1 MVKRE
6 RRRLVLIGL
15 AAAAVTALTSQGAA
29 AASPIRPKLEDW
41 RGTQSGAP
49 GVRNV
54 ALDVSGPRGS
64 SYGNRVSAYG
74 INLYP
79 LSCEDGKS
87 RSLTVPRS
95 AWPGYATEDDVLDIG
110 AAHLKISRRGQFSDA
125 GTFVKLFHVFPPV
138 QVTYELTGRFTSATS
153 ATGTVRATLVED
165 TRGEDWLAPDFRP
178 ENVTRC
184 SGQATWSACFQ
195 RSLGDRSACLGTPS
209 QEQVLPEPTPSPE
222 PPDPLDPGG

>member
-1 MVKRE
+1 MPGRLPW
-6 RRRLVLIGL
+6 LVLGGAL
-15 AAAAVTALTSQGAA
+15 AAAVALPGGAA
-29 AASPIRPKLEDW
+29 DASPVKPKVEDW

-54 ALDVSGPRGS
+54 ALQVDGPRGS
-64 SYGNRVSAYG
+64 SYGNRVSYYG

-95 AWPGYATEDDVLDIG
+95 AWPGYATEDDLLGLG
-110 AAHLKISRRGQFSDA
+110 AAHLKVSKRGQFSDA

-165 TRGEDWLAPDFRP
+165 THGADWLAPDFRP

-184 SGQATWSACFQ
+184 SGQTTWNACYQ
-195 RSLGDRSACLGTPS
+195 RSLGDRSPCLGTPS
-209 QEQVLPEPTPSPE
+209 QEQAAPEPTPSPSPPPSE
-222 PPDPLDPGG
+222 PGADE